1 MTIKCEMRVSGTV
14 EFWFSR
20 ACNNLPA
27 KYPQVAL
34 ASLCSIFKSISKT
47 KQLQLCLHKLLE
59 LKPSWTC
66 IKALVLIINDEKS
79 KCSTQEPSS
88 FDLVI
93 SGFCNILY
101 TNQFTFSSILF
112 QVFEAGRAGLITLD
126 ESAESISSSFLGC
139 LVWNTVLNSDVS

>member
-1 MTIKCEMRVSGTV
+1 MTIECEMRVSGTV

-59 LKPSWTC
+59 LKPSWTR

-88 FDLVI
+88 FDLVSSVVFVI
-93 SGFCNILY
+93 FFIQINLHFLVYFSRFSRRDAQGKLLQMNQLKVLVVVFWDVWSGTLY
-101 TNQFTFSSILF
+101 
-112 QVFEAGRAGLITLD
+112 
-126 ESAESISSSFLGC
+126 
-139 LVWNTVLNSDVS
+139 